1 MPTEVIY
8 AKMSV
13 MSLHLFCVPYT
24 IRCHFFSPPYCQFKP
39 YFLLP
44 IIILHHHS
52 ILVHFYSI
60 GELFHGF
67 RSRAIFSSP
76 ISIHFSKTPFPI
88 ITIYKKSV
96 IKFGAFIYFLY
107 FCASFVYV
115 YVSSTNEQYFE
126 IYDKPFIICELES
139 SVLW

>member
-76 ISIHFSKTPFPI
+76 ISIHFSQTPFPL
-88 ITIYKKSV
+88 ITIYKKLPKSLALSY
-96 IKFGAFIYFLY
+96 I
-107 FCASFVYV
+107 FCTFAHHLCTYV
-115 YVSSTNEQYFE
+115 CLLQMSSTLKYM
-126 IYDKPFIICELES
+126 ISPL
-139 SVLW
+139 